1 LLQKISES
9 KAERKL
15 FFRKASLWA
24 KNGTA
29 GLRYTGFTPEDNYRL
44 KAVVFRMKKE
54 LPDLYRIR

>member
-1 LLQKISES
+1 M
-9 KAERKL
+9 
-15 FFRKASLWA
+15 WA